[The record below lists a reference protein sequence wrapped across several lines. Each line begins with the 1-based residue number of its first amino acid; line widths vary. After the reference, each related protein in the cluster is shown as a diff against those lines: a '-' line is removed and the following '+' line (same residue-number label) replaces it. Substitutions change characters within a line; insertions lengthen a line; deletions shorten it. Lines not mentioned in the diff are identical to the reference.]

1 MDDHLSVVL
10 RRLNRP
16 AEARDHAERAV
27 AVREVLVKTH
37 PETTDYRA
45 GLAENHLNR
54 GLARLALG
62 DPGGAA
68 VDIRQAAALFGSLP
82 SPAGEDLFLFAC
94 CRAALAGLAS
104 EAGSGVLAGERRS
117 EADGA
122 MALLRQAVAMN
133 YSNVNA
139 YRNQDALDLLRN
151 RDDFRLLIADL
162 VMPAE
167 PFTPE
172 R

>member
-1 MDDHLSVVL
+1 MLSNTGKPAAAAAEYRKALALYRQLAEDNPSVPYYRDQAANVDDHLSVVL

-27 AVREVLVKTH
+27 AVREVLVKAH

-68 VDIRQAAALFGSLP
+68 VDIRQAAALYGSLP
-82 SPAGEDLFLFAC
+82 SPAGGDLFLCAC

-104 EAGSGVLAGERRS
+104 QAGSGVLAGERRS
-117 EADGA
+117 EAE
-122 MALLRQAVAMN
+122 
-133 YSNVNA
+133 
-139 YRNQDALDLLRN
+139 
-151 RDDFRLLIADL
+151 RL
-162 VMPAE
+162 
-167 PFTPE
+167 
-172 R
+172 